1 MKRLLSILSLALLSL
16 VAHAQ
21 ETEDDMYRYKIDR
34 SLEPSQMV
42 QGDTSLFYRTLRR
55 RDLYEDITA
64 YRFSFVETARRG
76 FYYTDRAASIDG
88 ISLRHANLSVLR
100 RLGLSERGYSGLA
113 HDATFVASEAGA
125 DAFSTGE
132 GVPLDG
138 GSVALFFS
146 GKGYLGGVRATVNS
160 LMRRD
165 WSLTLHAAARG
176 GDDLYVRGVFNNSI
190 DGGLRLEKQFRSG
203 ASFALVAV
211 ATIGERGLRSGSTE
225 EAFTLTGNKLYNPA
239 WGYQSGEVRTSR
251 RRADSVPFVVAT
263 FSAPLGDRSNVRI
276 SLGGDYGTRAYSSL
290 GWYNAMTPRPDNYR
304 YLPSYYTH
312 SDVAAAVSDAWRR
325 RDERYTQIDWAELYA
340 QNRMSS
346 DGAVYALDDRV
357 ERIARAE
364 AVVQFSSQ
372 MGDGLTLHYGLR
384 AGRNSSRNYKRLSDL
399 MGATHLRDIDHYLLD
414 DDSFSRHLRNN
425 LRRADD
431 LVTEGDRFSYDYDL
445 VERTLFV
452 EAGLSYSARRLS
464 LDAYASIGNHWIHR
478 NGHFEK
484 ELFPAEQSYGPSR
497 ELLFRPYT
505 LKASIGYALS
515 LRHHLTLRAMMAE
528 RASEPRNLFLNPLYN
543 NLTVDNPTT
552 ERHLAAELDYS
563 YSSPNADLSLAA
575 YYTLSEN
582 ARQTYRAY
590 DDLSA
595 TYADV
600 DISRL
605 GMLRYGVEA
614 AAEVRFSQNWR
625 ASLSASAGE
634 YLYSENP
641 LVAIYD
647 DADNSLVAAPSES
660 FVGDCHIGGAPQLT
674 ASAEITYLNYR
685 GWIFS
690 LGASAAAMRYV
701 DPSFTRRT
709 ERVAVQGSASEEIYQ
724 LFLSQQRLDDA
735 WSAEASLSRWFD
747 IGRSRLSLTLSV
759 RNLLGYDDIVYGGYE
774 SSRIRNYKSGE
785 RRIYSPQDDIITYSY
800 PRTYYAVVSWKF

>member
-1 MKRLLSILSLALLSL
+1 M
-16 VAHAQ
+16 
-21 ETEDDMYRYKIDR
+21 
-34 SLEPSQMV
+34 
-42 QGDTSLFYRTLRR
+42 
-55 RDLYEDITA
+55 
-64 YRFSFVETARRG
+64 
-76 FYYTDRAASIDG
+76 
-88 ISLRHANLSVLR
+88 
-100 RLGLSERGYSGLA
+100 
-113 HDATFVASEAGA
+113 
-125 DAFSTGE
+125 
-132 GVPLDG
+132 
-138 GSVALFFS
+138 
-146 GKGYLGGVRATVNS
+146 
-160 LMRRD
+160 
-165 WSLTLHAAARG
+165 
-176 GDDLYVRGVFNNSI
+176 
-190 DGGLRLEKQFRSG
+190 
-203 ASFALVAV
+203 
-211 ATIGERGLRSGSTE
+211 
-225 EAFTLTGNKLYNPA
+225 
-239 WGYQSGEVRTSR
+239 
-251 RRADSVPFVVAT
+251 
-263 FSAPLGDRSNVRI
+263 
-276 SLGGDYGTRAYSSL
+276 
-290 GWYNAMTPRPDNYR
+290 
-304 YLPSYYTH
+304 
-312 SDVAAAVSDAWRR
+312 
-325 RDERYTQIDWAELYA
+325 
-340 QNRMSS
+340 
-346 DGAVYALDDRV
+346 
-357 ERIARAE
+357 
-364 AVVQFSSQ
+364 
-372 MGDGLTLHYGLR
+372 
-384 AGRNSSRNYKRLSDL
+384 
-399 MGATHLRDIDHYLLD
+399 
-414 DDSFSRHLRNN
+414 
-425 LRRADD
+425 
-431 LVTEGDRFSYDYDL
+431 
-445 VERTLFV
+445 
-452 EAGLSYSARRLS
+452 S

-515 LRHHLTLRAMMAE
+515 SRHHLTLRAMMAE

-563 YSSPNADLSLAA
+563 YSSSNADFSLAA

-614 AAEVRFSQNWR
+614 AAEVRLSQNWR

-634 YLYSENP
+634 YFYSENP

-647 DADNSLVAAPSES
+647 DADNSLVAASSES